1 MSRVIDGLIAYR
13 VLKLLVTPFNRTKAF
28 ELGIIDDKGKVLKKS
43 RDIKDP
49 QERNAYTLLI
59 RFVFNLK
66 RLLSKVGIRGPL
78 GSSAAAALAFFKEEA
93 GEQLSETAALDIER
107 EIYKYITSE
116 GFEFDLSENYGEPLT
131 EGTYKVKH
139 DIYNSEGDIVINID
153 EEVYFKE
160 TTDIIMGYD
169 VFKHNDIYLTTED
182 LYVWYCKTKNKTTHI
197 SKTW

>member
-1 MSRVIDGLIAYR
+1 MSRVIDALIAYR
-13 VLKLLVTPFNRTKAF
+13 VLKLLVTPFNKTKAF
-28 ELGIIDDKGKVLKKS
+28 EFGIIDDKGKVLKKS
-43 RDIKDP
+43 KEIKDP
-49 QERNAYTLLI
+49 KERNAYTLLI

-66 RLLSKVGIRGPL
+66 RLLVKVGVRGPL
-78 GSSAAAALAFFKEEA
+78 GSAAAAAIAFFKEQS
-93 GEQLSETAALDIER
+93 GDQLSDTAGLDIER
-107 EIYKYITSE
+107 GVYRYLKKE

-139 DIYNSEGDIVINID
+139 DIYNSEGEVVINID

-182 LYVWYCKTKNKTTHI
+182 LYV
-197 SKTW
+197 

>member
-1 MSRVIDGLIAYR
+1 MSRVIDALIAYR

-28 ELGIIDDKGKVLKKS
+28 EFGIIDDKGKVLKKS

-66 RLLSKVGIRGPL
+66 RLLGKVGVRGPL
-78 GSSAAAALAFFKEEA
+78 GSAAAAAIAFFKEES
-93 GEQLSETAALDIER
+93 GDQLSDTAGLDIER
-107 EIYKYITSE
+107 GVYKYLKKE
-116 GFEFDLSENYGEPLT
+116 GFEFELSENYGEPLT

-139 DIYNSEGDIVINID
+139 DIYNSEGEVVINID

-182 LYVWYCKTKNKTTHI
+182 LYV
-197 SKTW
+197 